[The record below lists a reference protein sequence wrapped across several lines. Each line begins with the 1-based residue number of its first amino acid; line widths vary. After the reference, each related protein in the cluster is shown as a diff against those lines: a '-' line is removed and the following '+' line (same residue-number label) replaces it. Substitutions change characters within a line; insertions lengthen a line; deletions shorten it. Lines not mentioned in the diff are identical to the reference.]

1 MTIPQKGAAAAF
13 LSYLWW
19 GSMPLYWK
27 ALSSVSS
34 SEILGHRVVWSAIFT
49 FALIAV
55 TGQWHK
61 TTAFAVKNKRKTL
74 GSSSAAILSPSTGD
88 FTSGR
93 STPGASLKQA
103 SATT

>member
-74 GSSSAAILSPSTGD
+74 WPVSYTHLDVYKRQRSRSSSCT
-88 FTSGR
+88 FTMSVM
-93 STPGASLKQA
+93 
-103 SATT
+103 